1 MKLAIIGY
9 GKMGHEI
16 EAIAIERGHTIELI
30 IDQSNSIQLTEQ
42 NLSKI
47 DVAIEFTSP
56 ETAFENVMI
65 CLKAN
70 KPVVS
75 GTTGWLQKIDEAKAY
90 ANAGNGALFYASN
103 YSIGVNIFFRTN
115 QLLASYLNKAKGYK
129 PSICEIHHTQK
140 KDAPSG
146 TAISLAKIIENEMSI
161 YNGWSL
167 LPEIDEQKIPIEAI
181 REGSVPGTH
190 VVTYSS
196 AEDEITFTHKAKSRK
211 GFALGAVIAAEYSYG
226 KKGFLTMDSLL
237 GID

>member
-1 MKLAIIGY
+1 MKIALIGY

-16 EAIAIERGHTIELI
+16 EAIALERGHTIELI
-30 IDQSNSIQLTEQ
+30 IDQNNSDQLNEHSLA
-42 NLSKI
+42 NI
-47 DVAIEFTSP
+47 DVAIEFTTPDS
-56 ETAFENVMI
+56 AFENVMT

-75 GTTGWLQKIDEAKAY
+75 GTTGWLHKLDEAKAF
-90 ANAGNGALFYASN
+90 ANAGNGALFNASN
-103 YSIGVNIFFRTN
+103 YSIGVNIFFLAN
-115 QLLASYLNKAKGYK
+115 KILASYLNKTNNYK
-129 PSICEIHHTQK
+129 ASICEIHHTQK

-146 TAISLAKIIENEMSI
+146 TAISLAKIIENEMSKYI
-161 YNGWSL
+161 GWSL
-167 LPEIDEQKIPIEAI
+167 LPEIDEPKIPIEAI

-237 GID
+237 DID